1 MGVAKCFIVG
11 MIVIIIIVIE
21 VSKQLSKKVPG

>member
-21 VSKQLSKKVPG
+21 VSKQLSKKEPG